1 MHKVDRIVEAPAG
14 IVWRIL
20 IDTREWPIWG
30 PSVRAVVAPSH
41 LIGPGMRGRIQ
52 TPVGLRLP
60 FEITRREPEHAW
72 SGRLPASRMPSRNLG
87 VRPALTA
94 DDGDFDR
101 CDVSYP
107 PAEAPARGP
116 P

>member
-1 MHKVDRIVEAPAG
+1 VHQIAPSIEAPAG
-14 IVWRIL
+14 IAWRNL

-30 PSVRAVVAPSH
+30 PSVRAVEAPAQ
-41 LIGPGMRGRIQ
+41 LIGYGIHGRFQ

-72 SGRLPASRMPSRNLG
+72 SGGLPASRMPSRNLG
-87 VRPALTA
+87 IRPALAA
-94 DDGDFDR
+94 DEGYFDR

-107 PAEAPARGP
+107 PAKAPARGTP
-116 P
+116 